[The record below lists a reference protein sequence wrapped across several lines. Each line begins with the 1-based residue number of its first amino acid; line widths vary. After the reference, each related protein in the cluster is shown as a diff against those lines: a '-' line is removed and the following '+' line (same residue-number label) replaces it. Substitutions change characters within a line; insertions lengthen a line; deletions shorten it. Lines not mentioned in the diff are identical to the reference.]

1 MRCLYTIGYST
12 NAFDAFCARLKAHGI
27 DAVCDVRSSPY
38 SGYAPDYS
46 RERLK
51 ELLSAQGIRYVF
63 LGEELGARPKDLAC
77 YRNGIARHD
86 LIAAHPAFARGLD
99 RLARGVEDYVP
110 ALMCAERDPID
121 CHRAVLVAR
130 HFARRSAAEIRHIL
144 VDGNS
149 ERHADFEQRL
159 LARHGRAPIALF
171 GAADPNVGLNL
182 EAAYDAQSRK
192 IEFAEKADSAPAAV
206 AN

>member
-1 MRCLYTIGYST
+1 MRSLYTIGYST
-12 NAFDAFCARLKAHGI
+12 NSFDAFCARLKTRGV

-38 SGYAPDYS
+38 SSYAPDYS

-63 LGEELGARPKDLAC
+63 LGEELGARPKDPSC
-77 YRNGIARHD
+77 YRNGVARHD
-86 LIAAHPAFARGLD
+86 LIAARPAFAKGID

-121 CHRAVLVAR
+121 CHRAVLVVR
-130 HFARRSAAEIRHIL
+130 HFARRISADIRHIL
-144 VDGNS
+144 IDGRS
-149 ERHADFEQRL
+149 EPHSDFEQRL

-171 GAADPNVGLNL
+171 GAADPNAALNL

-192 IEFAEKADSAPAAV
+192 IEFAEKTEASQAAL